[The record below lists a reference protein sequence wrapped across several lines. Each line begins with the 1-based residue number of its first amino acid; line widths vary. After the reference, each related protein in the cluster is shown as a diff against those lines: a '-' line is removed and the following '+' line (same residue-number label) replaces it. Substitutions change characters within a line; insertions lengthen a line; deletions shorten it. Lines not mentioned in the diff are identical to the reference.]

1 MVNLSLLWIT
11 HRKFDDFCAT
21 TPIALANGLVELG
34 FDLTI
39 MNPEQDGSH
48 RESVWKHIGLETNAV
63 RGFQSRTF
71 SKKVVTHLESMALG
85 YDAYIMDWQVGSK
98 VGEFLAQQ
106 NQPCFLMDRSPPAD
120 LGILAKMQW
129 KDWKNAWK
137 LVKKGL
143 FCSGFVVS
151 NAHLRFVIQ
160 SSNIPATNISVLE
173 AGVSVPDN
181 AIPLSREDDDEWK
194 FVYHGRLDK
203 HRGILEF
210 MKHIV
215 AWNDIG
221 IASQLTLIGEG
232 SAVSEIKKRVASNP
246 DFFTLRGRMPRNE
259 IIEELKRH
267 HIGILPM
274 PATKVWTLASP
285 LKRGEYLA
293 SGLMVVGLDH
303 QGHRFDNDVGPWMQL
318 HDASIL
324 RTRISSLLNSMSDEE
339 FAEYS
344 QAAVE
349 YACEHLP
356 WSRSIG
362 ILADR
367 IRGEVNG

>member
-1 MVNLSLLWIT
+1 MKLLWIT

-21 TPIALANGLVELG
+21 TPIALANGLIELG

-39 MNPEQDGSH
+39 MNPERDGSH
-48 RESVWKHIGLETNAV
+48 SDATWDHIGLETNAV
-63 RGFQSRTF
+63 RGFQSRSF
-71 SKKVVTHLESMALG
+71 SKKVLTQLESIELD
-85 YDAYIMDWQVGSK
+85 YDAYIMDWQVGTK
-98 VGEFLAQQ
+98 VGRQLSQQ
-106 NQPCFLMDRSPPAD
+106 NRPCFLIDRSPPAD

-129 KDWKNAWK
+129 KDWKDAWM

-143 FCSGFVVS
+143 FTSGFVVS

-160 SSNIPATNISVLE
+160 STNIPATNISVLE
-173 AGVSVPDN
+173 AGVVTSDHT
-181 AIPLSREDDDEWK
+181 IPLSREGEDVWK

-215 AWNDIG
+215 AWNNVG
-221 IASQLTLIGEG
+221 IACHLTLIGEG
-232 SAVSEIKKRVASNP
+232 SAVSEIKKRYAKHP
-246 DFFTLRGRMPRNE
+246 DFFTLKGRIPHPE
-259 IIEELKRH
+259 VLEQLKDH

-274 PATKVWTLASP
+274 PATKVWKLASP

-303 QGHRFDNDVGPWMQL
+303 QGHQFDDEVGSWMQL

-324 RTRISSLLNSMSDEE
+324 RTKISSFLNSISDEE
-339 FAEYS
+339 FSDYS
-344 QAAVE
+344 QSAIE
-349 YACEHLP
+349 YAREHLP
-356 WSRSIG
+356 WSRSFEV
-362 ILADR
+362 LANC
-367 IRGEVNG
+367 IRSEING

>member
-1 MVNLSLLWIT
+1 MKLLWIT
-11 HRKFDDFCAT
+11 HRKSDDFCAT

-48 RESVWKHIGLETNAV
+48 ADFPWVQIGLETNAV
-63 RGFQSRTF
+63 RGFQSRSF
-71 SKKVVTHLESMALG
+71 SKKVLVHLESKELN
-85 YDAYIMDWQVGSK
+85 YDGYIMDWQVGSK

-106 NQPCFLMDRSPPAD
+106 NRPCFLMDRSPPAD
-120 LGILAKMQW
+120 LGMLARMQW
-129 KDWKNAWK
+129 KDWKDAWK

-143 FCSGFVVS
+143 FSSGFVVS

-173 AGVSVPDN
+173 AGVIVPDDTV
-181 AIPLSREDDDEWK
+181 PLSRENNDVWK

-232 SAVSEIKKRVASNP
+232 TAVSDINKRIVKHP
-246 DFFTLRGRMPRNE
+246 DLFTLKGRMLHHE
-259 IIEELKRH
+259 VLEQLKEH

-274 PATKVWTLASP
+274 PATKVWKLASP

-293 SGLMVVGLDH
+293 SGLMVVGVDH
-303 QGHRFDNDVGPWMQL
+303 QGHRFDDDVGPWMQL
-318 HDASIL
+318 HDSSIL
-324 RTRISSLLNSMSDEE
+324 RTKISWLLNSMNDKK
-339 FAEYS
+339 FAEHS
-344 QAAVE
+344 QAAID
-349 YACEHLP
+349 YAREHLS
-356 WSRSIG
+356 WSRSIA

-367 IRGEVNG
+367 IRGDANG

>member
-1 MVNLSLLWIT
+1 MKLLWIT

-21 TPIALANGLVELG
+21 TPIALANGLVELE

-39 MNPEQDGSH
+39 MNPEEDGSH
-48 RESVWKHIGLETNAV
+48 ESSVWKHIGLETNAI
-63 RGFQSRTF
+63 RGFQSRSF
-71 SKKVVTHLESMALG
+71 SKKVLIHLESIELDF
-85 YDAYIMDWQVGSK
+85 DAYIMDWQVGSK

-106 NQPCFLMDRSPPAD
+106 NRPCFLMDRSPPAD
-120 LGILAKMQW
+120 SGIFAKMQW
-129 KDWKNAWK
+129 KGWKEAWK

-143 FCSGFVVS
+143 FGSGFVVS

-173 AGVSVPDN
+173 AGVNLPDD
-181 AIPLSREDDDEWK
+181 AVPLSREDEDAWK

-232 SAVSEIKKRVASNP
+232 SAISDIKKRIAKRP
-246 DFFTLRGRMPRNE
+246 DLFTLKGRIPHHE
-259 IIEELKRH
+259 VLEELKNY

-274 PATKVWTLASP
+274 PATKVWKLASP

-293 SGLMVVGLDH
+293 SGLMIVGLDH
-303 QGHRFDNDVGPWMQL
+303 QGHRFDDDVGPWMQL

-324 RTRISSLLNSMSDEE
+324 RTKISSVLNSMSDEE
-339 FAEYS
+339 FTEHS
-344 QAAVE
+344 QAAIE
-349 YACEHLP
+349 YARAHLP
-356 WSRSIG
+356 WSRSIET
-362 ILADR
+362 LTHR
-367 IRGEVNG
+367 IRGESNG

>member
-1 MVNLSLLWIT
+1 MKLLWIT

-21 TPIALANGLVELG
+21 TPIALANGLVEVG

-39 MNPEQDGSH
+39 MNPEQNGSH
-48 RESVWKHIGLETNAV
+48 EKSVWIHIGLETNAI
-63 RGFQSRTF
+63 RGFQSRSF
-71 SKKVVTHLESMALG
+71 SKKVLTHLESIELDF
-85 YDAYIMDWQVGSK
+85 DAYIMDWQVGSK

-106 NQPCFLMDRSPPAD
+106 NRPCFLMDRSPPAD
-120 LGILAKMQW
+120 SGILAKMQW
-129 KDWKNAWK
+129 KDWKAAWK
-137 LVKKGL
+137 LVKRGL
-143 FCSGFVVS
+143 FLSGFVVS

-173 AGVSVPDN
+173 AGVILPDD
-181 AIPLSREDDDEWK
+181 ADPLSREDDDAWK

-221 IASQLTLIGEG
+221 IASRLTLIGEG
-232 SAVSEIKKRVASNP
+232 SAVSDIKKRIAKHP
-246 DFFTLRGRMPRNE
+246 ELFILQDRMPHNDVLA
-259 IIEELKRH
+259 ELKNH

-274 PATKVWTLASP
+274 PATKVWKLASP

-293 SGLMVVGLDH
+293 SGLMIVGLDH
-303 QGHRFDNDVGPWMQL
+303 QGHRFDDDVGPWMQL

-324 RTRISSLLNSMSDEE
+324 RTKISSVLNSMSDEE
-339 FAEYS
+339 FLEHS
-344 QAAVE
+344 QAAIE
-349 YACEHLP
+349 YARVHLP

-367 IRGEVNG
+367 IRGEDHG

>member
-1 MVNLSLLWIT
+1 MKLLWIT

-34 FDLTI
+34 FDLSI
-39 MNPEQDGSH
+39 MNPEEDGSH
-48 RESVWKHIGLETNAV
+48 EVFVWKHIGLETNAI
-63 RGFQSRTF
+63 RGLQSRSF
-71 SKKVVTHLESMALG
+71 SKKVITHLESMALD

-129 KDWKNAWK
+129 KDWKDAWK

-173 AGVSVPDN
+173 AGVSIPDN
-181 AIPLSREDDDEWK
+181 AIPLSRNDGEWK

-221 IASQLTLIGEG
+221 ISSQLTLIGEG
-232 SAVSEIKKRVASNP
+232 SAVSDIKKRIAKHP
-246 DFFTLRGRMPRNE
+246 DLFTLKGRIPHQE
-259 IIEELKRH
+259 VLEELKNH

-274 PATKVWTLASP
+274 PATKVWKLASP

-303 QGHRFDNDVGPWMQL
+303 PGHRFDDDVGPWMQL
-318 HDASIL
+318 HNASIL
-324 RTRISSLLNSMSDEE
+324 RTKISSFLNSMSDEV
-339 FAEYS
+339 FAEHS
-344 QAAVE
+344 QTAIE
-349 YACEHLP
+349 YARARLP

-362 ILADR
+362 TLADR
-367 IRGEVNG
+367 IRGESNG

>member
-1 MVNLSLLWIT
+1 MRLLWVT

-21 TPIALANGLVELG
+21 TPIALAKGLIELG
-34 FDLTI
+34 FELTI

-48 RESVWKHIGLETNAV
+48 DDSAWTHVGLETNAL

-71 SKKVVTHLESMALG
+71 SKKVLTHLEAIELD
-85 YDAYIMDWQVGSK
+85 YDGYIMDWQVGSK

-106 NQPCFLMDRSPPAD
+106 NRPCFLMDRSPPAD
-120 LGILAKMQW
+120 FGILARMQW
-129 KDWKNAWK
+129 KDWKDAWK

-143 FCSGFVVS
+143 FRSGFVVS

-173 AGVSVPDN
+173 AGAVVSDN

-221 IASQLTLIGEG
+221 IATHLTLIGEG
-232 SAVSEIKKRVASNP
+232 TAVSDLKKFSSKNPNFFVIKDRLP
-246 DFFTLRGRMPRNE
+246 H
-259 IIEELKRH
+259 EEVLEQLKDC

-274 PATKVWTLASP
+274 PATKVWKLASP
-285 LKRGEYLA
+285 LKRGEYLS

-303 QGHRFDNDVGPWMQL
+303 QGHRFDDDVGPWMQL

-324 RTRISSLLNSMSDEE
+324 RTKISSLLNSMSNEE
-339 FAEYS
+339 FAAHS
-344 QAAVE
+344 QAAIE
-349 YACEHLP
+349 YARQHLP
-356 WSRSIG
+356 WSRSIE

-367 IRGEVNG
+367 IRGERNG

>member
-1 MVNLSLLWIT
+1 MRLLWIT
-11 HRKFDDFCAT
+11 HRKFDDLCAT
-21 TPIALANGLVELG
+21 TPIALANGLVELE

-39 MNPEQDGSH
+39 MNPEEDGSH
-48 RESVWKHIGLETNAV
+48 EGFVWKHIGLETNAI
-63 RGFQSRTF
+63 RGFQSRSF
-71 SKKVVTHLESMALG
+71 SKKVLTHLESIELDF
-85 YDAYIMDWQVGSK
+85 DAYIMDWQVGSK
-98 VGEFLAQQ
+98 VGEFLAEQ
-106 NQPCFLMDRSPPAD
+106 NRSCFLMDRSPPAD

-129 KDWKNAWK
+129 KDWKDAWR

-143 FCSGFVVS
+143 FRSGFVVS

-173 AGVSVPDN
+173 AGAKLPDD
-181 AIPLSREDDDEWK
+181 AAPLSREENDAWK

-221 IASQLTLIGEG
+221 ITSQLTLIGEG
-232 SAVSEIKKRVASNP
+232 SAVSDIKKRIAKHP
-246 DFFTLRGRMPRNE
+246 DLFTLKGRIPHQE
-259 IIEELKRH
+259 VLEELKNH

-274 PATKVWTLASP
+274 PATKVWELASP
-285 LKRGEYLA
+285 LKRGEYVA
-293 SGLMVVGLDH
+293 SGLMIVGLDH
-303 QGHRFDNDVGPWMQL
+303 QGHRFDGNVGRWMQL

-324 RTRISSLLNSMSDEE
+324 RTKISSLLNSMSDEE
-339 FAEYS
+339 FLEHS
-344 QAAVE
+344 QAAIE
-349 YACEHLP
+349 YARAHLP

-362 ILADR
+362 IFADR
-367 IRGEVNG
+367 IRGESNG

>member
-1 MVNLSLLWIT
+1 MKLLWIT
-11 HRKFDDFCAT
+11 HRKFGDLCAT
-21 TPIALANGLVELG
+21 TPIALANGLVELE

-39 MNPEQDGSH
+39 MNPEEDGSH
-48 RESVWKHIGLETNAV
+48 EGSVWKHIGLETNAI
-63 RGFQSRTF
+63 RGFQSRSF
-71 SKKVVTHLESMALG
+71 SKKVLTHLESIELDF
-85 YDAYIMDWQVGSK
+85 DAYIMDWQVGSK

-106 NQPCFLMDRSPPAD
+106 NRPCFLMDRSPPAD
-120 LGILAKMQW
+120 SGILAKMQW
-129 KDWKNAWK
+129 KDWKDAWK

-143 FCSGFVVS
+143 FGSGFVVS

-173 AGVSVPDN
+173 AGVNLPDD
-181 AIPLSREDDDEWK
+181 AVPLSREDDDAWK

-221 IASQLTLIGEG
+221 ITSQLTLIGEG
-232 SAVSEIKKRVASNP
+232 SAVSDIKKRIAKHP
-246 DFFTLRGRMPRNE
+246 DLFTLIGRMSHNDVLA
-259 IIEELKRH
+259 ELKNH

-274 PATKVWTLASP
+274 PATKVWELASP
-285 LKRGEYLA
+285 LKRGEYVA

-303 QGHRFDNDVGPWMQL
+303 QGHRFNDDVGAWMQL

-324 RTRISSLLNSMSDEE
+324 RTKISSLLNSMRVEE
-339 FAEYS
+339 FEEHS
-344 QAAVE
+344 QSAID
-349 YACEHLP
+349 YARAHLP

-367 IRGEVNG
+367 IRGESNG

>member
-1 MVNLSLLWIT
+1 MKVLWVT

-21 TPIALANGLVELG
+21 TPIALASGLVELG

-39 MNPEQDGSH
+39 MNPQEDGSH
-48 RESVWKHIGLETNAV
+48 GDSVWKHIGLETNAV
-63 RGFQSRTF
+63 RGFQSRSF
-71 SKKVVTHLESMALG
+71 SKKVLTHLKSIGLE
-85 YDAYIMDWQVGSK
+85 YEAYIMDWQVGSK

-106 NQPCFLMDRSPPAD
+106 NRPCFLMDRSPPAD
-120 LGILAKMQW
+120 SGILAKMQW
-129 KDWKNAWK
+129 KNWKAAWK

-143 FCSGFVVS
+143 FHSGFVVS

-173 AGVSVPDN
+173 AGVILPDD
-181 AIPLSREDDDEWK
+181 AVPLSREDDDGWK

-203 HRGILEF
+203 HRGLLEF

-232 SAVSEIKKRVASNP
+232 SAVSDIKKRITKHP
-246 DFFTLRGRMPRNE
+246 ELFTLQGRMPHNDVLA
-259 IIEELKRH
+259 ELKNH

-274 PATKVWTLASP
+274 PAKKVWKLASP

-293 SGLMVVGLDH
+293 SGLLVVGLDH
-303 QGHRFDNDVGPWMQL
+303 QGHRFDDEVGSWMQL
-318 HDASIL
+318 HDTSIL
-324 RTRISSLLNSMSDEE
+324 RTKISSFLNSMSNEE
-339 FAEYS
+339 FSRLS
-344 QAAVE
+344 QSAID
-349 YACEHLP
+349 YANEHLS
-356 WSRSIG
+356 WSSSIEV
-362 ILADR
+362 LANR
-367 IRGEVNG
+367 LRGENNG

>member
-1 MVNLSLLWIT
+1 MKLLWIT
-11 HRKFDDFCAT
+11 HRKFGDLCAT
-21 TPIALANGLVELG
+21 TPIALANGLVELE

-39 MNPEQDGSH
+39 MNPEEDGSH
-48 RESVWKHIGLETNAV
+48 EGSVWKHIGLETNAV
-63 RGFQSRTF
+63 RGFQSRSF
-71 SKKVVTHLESMALG
+71 SKKVLTHLESIELDF
-85 YDAYIMDWQVGSK
+85 DAYIMDWQVGSK

-106 NQPCFLMDRSPPAD
+106 NRPCFLMDRSPPAD

-129 KDWKNAWK
+129 KDWKDAWK

-143 FCSGFVVS
+143 FRSGFVVS

-173 AGVSVPDN
+173 AGAKLPDD
-181 AIPLSREDDDEWK
+181 AAPLSREEDDAWK

-232 SAVSEIKKRVASNP
+232 SAVSDIKMRITKHP
-246 DFFTLRGRMPRNE
+246 DLFTLKGRIPHQE
-259 IIEELKRH
+259 VLGELKNH

-274 PATKVWTLASP
+274 PATKVWKLASP

-303 QGHRFDNDVGPWMQL
+303 QGHRFDGGVGPWIQL

-324 RTRISSLLNSMSDEE
+324 RTKISSLLNSMSDEE
-339 FAEYS
+339 FSECS
-344 QAAVE
+344 QTAIE
-349 YACEHLP
+349 YARSHLP

-362 ILADR
+362 ILAGR
-367 IRGEVNG
+367 IRGENNG

>member
-1 MVNLSLLWIT
+1 MKLLWIT

-21 TPIALANGLVELG
+21 TPIALANGLVELE

-39 MNPEQDGSH
+39 MNPEEDGSH
-48 RESVWKHIGLETNAV
+48 EGSVWKHIGLETNAI
-63 RGFQSRTF
+63 RGFQSRSF
-71 SKKVVTHLESMALG
+71 SKKVLTHLESVELDF
-85 YDAYIMDWQVGSK
+85 DAYIMDWQVGSK

-106 NQPCFLMDRSPPAD
+106 NRPSFLMDRSPPAD

-129 KDWKNAWK
+129 KDWKDAWK

-143 FCSGFVVS
+143 FRSGFVVS

-173 AGVSVPDN
+173 AGVIPSDDAV
-181 AIPLSREDDDEWK
+181 PLSREGEDAWK

-215 AWNDIG
+215 AWNGIG
-221 IASQLTLIGEG
+221 ISSQLTLIGEG
-232 SAVSEIKKRVASNP
+232 SAVSDIKKRIAKHP
-246 DFFTLRGRMPRNE
+246 DLFTLKGRIPHQE
-259 IIEELKRH
+259 VLEELKNH

-274 PATKVWTLASP
+274 PATKVWKLASP
-285 LKRGEYLA
+285 LKRGEYAA

-303 QGHRFDNDVGPWMQL
+303 QGHRFDDDVDSWMQL
-318 HDASIL
+318 HEASIL
-324 RTRISSLLNSMSDEE
+324 RTKISSLLNSMSDEE
-339 FAEYS
+339 FLEHS
-344 QAAVE
+344 QAAIE
-349 YACEHLP
+349 YARAHLP

-367 IRGEVNG
+367 IRGESNG

>member
-1 MVNLSLLWIT
+1 MKLLWIT
-11 HRKFDDFCAT
+11 HRKFSDFCAT

-34 FDLTI
+34 FELTI
-39 MNPEQDGSH
+39 INPERDGSH
-48 RESVWKHIGLETNAV
+48 YDATWGHIGLDTNAV
-63 RGFQSRTF
+63 RGFQSRSF
-71 SKKVVTHLESMALG
+71 SKRVLSYLESIELN
-85 YDAYIMDWQVGSK
+85 YDGYIMDWQVGSK

-106 NQPCFLMDRSPPAD
+106 NRPCFLMDRSPPAD
-120 LGILAKMQW
+120 LGMLARMQW
-129 KDWKNAWK
+129 KDWKGAWK

-143 FCSGFVVS
+143 FSSGFVVS

-173 AGVSVPDN
+173 AGVIVPDGTV
-181 AIPLSREDDDEWK
+181 PLSREDDDSWK

-221 IASQLTLIGEG
+221 VASQLTLIGEG
-232 SAVSEIKKRVASNP
+232 SAVSDIDKRIAKHP
-246 DFFTLRGRMPRNE
+246 DLFTLKGRMPHHKVLE
-259 IIEELKRH
+259 QLKEH

-274 PATKVWTLASP
+274 PATKVWKLASP

-293 SGLMVVGLDH
+293 SGLMIVGINH
-303 QGHRFDNDVGPWMQL
+303 EGHRFNTDVGSWMQL
-318 HDASIL
+318 HDTSIL
-324 RTRISSLLNSMSDEE
+324 RTKISSFLNSISNEE
-339 FAEYS
+339 FSEYS
-344 QAAVE
+344 QSAIKYAHEYLSWSKSVE
-349 YACEHLP
+349 L
-356 WSRSIG
+356 
-362 ILADR
+362 LANN